1 MVFIQS
7 YKYSIGALILLKGIT
22 TLADPAPVI
31 EDNPENVRY
40 KADIDTGDVHGIV
53 EVYTAKNG
61 TAKVKVDITGLPEE
75 GGPFFYHIHNNKIPD
90 GGDCEAAG
98 THFNPYNSEFE
109 TCGEQ
114 DDAYCQVGDLSGKHG
129 FINTTCFQ
137 LKYYDPYLSLNPD
150 DTSFI
155 GDRSVVVHY
164 NDMSKMACGN
174 FRKAKK
180 RFWKK
185 EYEEEESDYL
195 DITGNNETTQILS
208 SSTLVPTY
216 SAGPSNFTSGHPS
229 GNQTNGTAYN
239 DDGTPEVSSTYCD
252 SAFKDIA
259 SGLIGTL
266 ISLLFSIF

>member
-53 EVYTAKNG
+53 EVYTAK
-61 TAKVKVDITGLPEE
+61 T
-75 GGPFFYHIHNNKIPD
+75 
-90 GGDCEAAG
+90 
-98 THFNPYNSEFE
+98 

-208 SSTLVPTY
+208 SSTLIPTY
-216 SAGPSNFTSGHPS
+216 SAGPSNFTS